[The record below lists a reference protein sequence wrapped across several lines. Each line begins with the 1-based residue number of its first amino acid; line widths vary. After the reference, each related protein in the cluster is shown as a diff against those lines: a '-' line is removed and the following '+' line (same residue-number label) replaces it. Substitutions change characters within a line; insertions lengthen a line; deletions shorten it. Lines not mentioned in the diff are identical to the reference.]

1 MIPRAVSTCPAVRCL
16 GAVGLRA
23 RRTVFSSDLVALGVA
38 RRMGAAAPLSS
49 LRRRAST
56 PRAFS
61 TGHGFQR
68 EVSE

>member
-23 RRTVFSSDLVALGVA
+23 RRTVFSSDLVAHGVA

-61 TGHGFQR
+61 AGRGFQR